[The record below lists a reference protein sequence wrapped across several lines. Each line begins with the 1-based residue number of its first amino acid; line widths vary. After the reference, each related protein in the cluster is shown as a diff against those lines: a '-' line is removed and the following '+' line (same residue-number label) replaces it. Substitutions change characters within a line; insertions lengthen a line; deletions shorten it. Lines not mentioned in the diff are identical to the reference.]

1 MEEEELNEEV
11 MGDPD
16 NMREVTDE
24 EKHDE
29 ADAGGNTNPEEPGV
43 DIHYAEMEEM
53 RQHIEVLED
62 KIGGLMD
69 SISTMIESG
78 ATVVETTNPM
88 TDGDT
93 DKEEPY
99 LYLEDLDYRM

>member
-1 MEEEELNEEV
+1 MEDEELNEEV

-16 NMREVTDE
+16 NMREVIDE
-24 EKHDE
+24 EQHDVE
-29 ADAGGNTNPEEPGV
+29 DAGGDKTPEEPMV
-43 DIHYAEMEEM
+43 DMHYEEMEAM
-53 RQHIEVLED
+53 KQHISVLED
-62 KIGGLMD
+62 KISGLMD

-78 ATVVETTNPM
+78 ATVMENNSPM
-88 TDGDT
+88 TDGDS